1 MCADSNLVSWKKSR
15 DSRAIRCVLAIR
27 LTYRTLPFQ
36 HHHNDPNSYKIFYKK
51 GCDMRRCV
59 KWPQIKICQH
69 DVTSSESSCVL
80 RLQCTQNICPVMFC
94 RSPSLPLFPDSD
106 SKLFPFMDRLPQKG
120 LRKWECKIKTSS
132 WVPSL
137 TVDLPSQG
145 RDKGAAS
152 LALSSLAVSWRV
164 CEQLQRD
171 LRDFLSPSCL
181 GG

>member
-1 MCADSNLVSWKKSR
+1 
-15 DSRAIRCVLAIR
+15 
-27 LTYRTLPFQ
+27 
-36 HHHNDPNSYKIFYKK
+36 
-51 GCDMRRCV
+51 MRHCV

-69 DVTSSESSCVL
+69 DVTSSESSCLL

-106 SKLFPFMDRLPQKG
+106 SKLLPFMDRLPQKG

-145 RDKGAAS
+145 GGQGGCISRSLLSCSLLKSLLTVAERFKRLSLSVLPGGVIRDRHRRGETEWWRRAWRCFNQHWTKTLWAC
-152 LALSSLAVSWRV
+152 VSH
-164 CEQLQRD
+164 CAPD
-171 LRDFLSPSCL
+171 C
-181 GG
+181 